1 MLLLMYVLVGV
12 EGEDDGDEAGGTKP
26 RAGHLG
32 VSAHGIGTLR
42 VAVGLFGGHV
52 ICIHRIGIH
61 VYVYGIVYNY
71 KLTMDDSLL

>member
-1 MLLLMYVLVGV
+1 MYMLVGV
-12 EGEDDGDEAGGTKP
+12 DGDDNGNGDEAGGGTKP

-61 VYVYGIVYNY
+61 VYVYGIVYSY